1 MSKTVNI
8 PIGPVHPALKEPVRF
23 TIEVEGEK
31 VVGADYEVGYVHRGI
46 EWAGMRQNPIK
57 TIHLSERI
65 CGICAFCHPL
75 CFVQAIEEIGD
86 VEVPERAEYIRVIT
100 AELERIHSHMLW
112 AGVAAHEIGF
122 DSILNLTWN
131 IREKVMDIVE
141 YITGNRVTYGM
152 LQIGGV
158 RRNITE
164 KQYPKIREAT
174 QYYRELLDK
183 IEDVFLRDPT
193 IRMRSRD
200 VGILTKKR
208 ALELCAVGPTT
219 RASGVPKDVRQDFPY
234 IAYPDLDVKAIMPEE
249 PIGDVYDRIFVR
261 IREIGQSAD
270 IIEQCLD
277 QMEPG
282 PILAE
287 QNVAKLLA
295 DLQNFEGEAVGRAEA
310 PRGEVFHYVRMNK
323 NEAPLSWK
331 ARAPTYNNVQTW
343 PDMIVGEE
351 LADVPIIVASID
363 PCVSCTDRVT
373 LIKDGK
379 EEIVTGEQLHKLS
392 VLKTKRVMR
401 R

>member
-1 MSKTVNI
+1 
-8 PIGPVHPALKEPVRF
+8 
-23 TIEVEGEK
+23 
-31 VVGADYEVGYVHRGI
+31 
-46 EWAGMRQNPIK
+46 MRQNPIK

-208 ALELCAVGPTT
+208 ALELCAVGPTA